1 MVDSELQQ
9 QYAGAQSRTD
19 AKLRYTIV
27 HLEELCNAERRSDD
41 FERAHQE
48 SFLFHLFGVR
58 DAYLQE
64 LNLFHG
70 CGIDIEKVT
79 KGRLEQELK
88 NKGIQS
94 AALERLSQV
103 EDDQEGW
110 LGRAKEMRN
119 HAMHRQNILRV
130 YHLGG
135 EYHGAVHL
143 KDTRS
148 GDEIKK
154 DCPRL
159 FEQWVEEM
167 RSLIQELRASCEG
180 GGTA

>member
-1 MVDSELQQ
+1 MP
-9 QYAGAQSRTD
+9 AG
-19 AKLRYTIV
+19 L
-27 HLEELCNAERRSDD
+27 
-41 FERAHQE
+41 
-48 SFLFHLFGVR
+48 
-58 DAYLQE
+58 
-64 LNLFHG
+64 
-70 CGIDIEKVT
+70 T

-148 GDEIKK
+148 GNEIKK
-154 DCPRL
+154 DYPRL